1 MENEKTEQEKPQE
14 QQASQA
20 EQPAEQKPDIYEQM
34 KTLSEEEKK
43 LCPNKISEY
52 IQALYTRGLIEKMK
66 DIGVKHVPISLTPS
80 PIPKNLFE
88 KIFFYQIA
96 FNKIY
101 NKLSNDQAFIEK
113 TLEPISSKDNH
124 IQKLLEI
131 SKKSISNEKRQKI
144 KLSFFRND
152 YVLDKDQKFLFLK
165 EFNTNCSNFEF
176 SFTNILLNFFDYYSQ
191 KYKKDFSKYKEKN
204 VEIPQNKGNE
214 IEKFTD
220 AIIEAIKLAF
230 PQDYKTSSILFI
242 VNENQNK
249 YDFHLENLRNE
260 LYNKHEIRSCK
271 LLLNEVN
278 TKITKDEEGNLLK
291 DGNKISLVYF
301 NSFDKND
308 FKDEE
313 SYKALEL
320 IELSK
325 AIKVPD
331 VNTYLSSLKIFQYY
345 LSKPDIIMHY
355 NHNELIINDILRFF
369 GGIYYLPDK
378 SKEERNDLIEK
389 IKASPDNYIL
399 KTKEE
404 KTGENLKQIINS
416 IGEGDLPDEL
426 VNGII
431 VEKYNPPEHESVII
445 KDENSKIEKV
455 ISEYGIYGIILMN
468 DNNLVINK
476 SVSFLIKTGIKGESL
491 DILDLPCLIETKI
504 EPNITHKVEVKAE
517 EIQKYLDDLKA
528 AEEEKKKKEE
538 EEKKRLEEEAKKKEE
553 EEKKKEEEKKEEEK
567 KEEEKKEEENKSK
580 ENKEEGE
587 VKKEENEEN
596 KEEEKKEEL
605 NQDEIDSAKLA
616 DDLKKFDEEHP
627 KQEVPPDMEYDIDN
641 DYDID
646 QAEKDT
652 EINNALQA
660 SQNLM
665 AEKEKEKNKVV
676 PQQNIANNNANNAN
690 NA

>member
-14 QQASQA
+14 QQPSQA

-34 KTLSEEEKK
+34 KTLSEEEKN
-43 LCPNKISEY
+43 LCPKKISEF
-52 IQALYTRGLIEKMK
+52 IQGLYTRGLIEKMK
-66 DIGVKHVPISLTPS
+66 EVGVKHVPISLTPS
-80 PIPKNLFE
+80 PIPRNLFE
-88 KIFFYQIA
+88 KIYFYQIA

-113 TLEPISSKDNH
+113 TLEPISLKDNH

-131 SKKSISNEKRQKI
+131 SKKSINNEKKQKI
-144 KLSFFRND
+144 KLNFFRND
-152 YVLDKDQKFLFLK
+152 YILDKDQKFLFLK
-165 EFNTNCSNFEF
+165 EFKTNCCNFEF
-176 SFTNILLNFFDYYSQ
+176 SFTNILLNFFNYYSE
-191 KYKKDFSKYKEKN
+191 KYKKDFSKYKDKN

-214 IEKFTD
+214 IEKFSD

-230 PQDYKTSSILFI
+230 PQDYKSSNILFI
-242 VNENQNK
+242 VNEEQNK

-260 LYNKHEIRSCK
+260 LFNKHQIRSYK

-278 TKITKDEEGNLLK
+278 AKITKDEEGNLLK

-301 NSFDKND
+301 NSMDKND
-308 FKDEE
+308 FKDED
-313 SYKALEL
+313 SYKALEF

-331 VNTYLSSLKIFQYY
+331 LNTYLSSLKIFQYY

-378 SKEERNDLIEK
+378 SKEERNDLFEK
-389 IKASPDNYIL
+389 IKSSPDNYLL
-399 KTKEE
+399 KSTEE
-404 KTGENLKQIINS
+404 KTGDNLKQIINS

-455 ISEYGIYGIILMN
+455 VSEYSIFGIILMN
-468 DNNLVINK
+468 ENNLVINK

-491 DILDLPCLIETKI
+491 DIFDLPCLVETKI
-504 EPNITHKVEVKAE
+504 EPNLIHKVEVKAE

-567 KEEEKKEEENKSK
+567 KEEEKKD
-580 ENKEEGE
+580 
-587 VKKEENEEN
+587 
-596 KEEEKKEEL
+596 EKKEE
-605 NQDEIDSAKLA
+605 
-616 DDLKKFDEEHP
+616 
-627 KQEVPPDMEYDIDN
+627 
-641 DYDID
+641 
-646 QAEKDT
+646 
-652 EINNALQA
+652 
-660 SQNLM
+660 
-665 AEKEKEKNKVV
+665 
-676 PQQNIANNNANNAN
+676 
-690 NA
+690 

>member
-34 KTLSEEEKK
+34 KTLSEEDKK

-131 SKKSISNEKRQKI
+131 SKKSINNEKRQKI

-214 IEKFTD
+214 IEKFSE

-242 VNENQNK
+242 VNENQNR

-325 AIKVPD
+325 AIRVPD

-378 SKEERNDLIEK
+378 SLEERNDLIEK

-416 IGEGDLPDEL
+416 VGEGDLPDEL

-431 VEKYNPPEHESVII
+431 VEKYNPPEHESIII

-567 KEEEKKEEENKSK
+567 KEEEKKEE
-580 ENKEEGE
+580 
-587 VKKEENEEN
+587 
-596 KEEEKKEEL
+596 
-605 NQDEIDSAKLA
+605 
-616 DDLKKFDEEHP
+616 
-627 KQEVPPDMEYDIDN
+627 
-641 DYDID
+641 
-646 QAEKDT
+646 
-652 EINNALQA
+652 
-660 SQNLM
+660 
-665 AEKEKEKNKVV
+665 
-676 PQQNIANNNANNAN
+676 
-690 NA
+690 

>member
-1 MENEKTEQEKPQE
+1 MENEKAEQEKPQE
-14 QQASQA
+14 QQPSQA
-20 EQPAEQKPDIYEQM
+20 EQPVEQKPDIYEQM
-34 KTLSEEEKK
+34 KTLSEEEKN
-43 LCPNKISEY
+43 LCPKKISEF
-52 IQALYTRGLIEKMK
+52 IQGLYTRGLIEKMK
-66 DIGVKHVPISLTPS
+66 EVGVKHVPISLTPS

-88 KIFFYQIA
+88 KIYFYQIA

-113 TLEPISSKDNH
+113 ILEPISLKDNH

-131 SKKSISNEKRQKI
+131 SKKSINNEKKQKI

-152 YVLDKDQKFLFLK
+152 YILDKDQKFLFLK
-165 EFNTNCSNFEF
+165 EFKTNSCNFEF
-176 SFTNILLNFFDYYSQ
+176 SFTNILLNFFNYYSE

-214 IEKFTD
+214 IEKFSD

-230 PQDYKTSSILFI
+230 PQDYKSSNILFI
-242 VNENQNK
+242 VNEEQNK

-260 LYNKHEIRSCK
+260 LFNKHQIRSYK

-278 TKITKDEEGNLLK
+278 AKITKDEEGNLLK

-301 NSFDKND
+301 NSMDKDD
-308 FKDEE
+308 FKDED
-313 SYKALEL
+313 SYKALEF

-331 VNTYLSSLKIFQYY
+331 INTYLSSLKIFQYY

-378 SKEERNDLIEK
+378 SKEERNDLFEK
-389 IKASPDNYIL
+389 IKSSPDNYIL
-399 KTKEE
+399 KSTEE
-404 KTGENLKQIINS
+404 KTGDNLKQIINS

-431 VEKYNPPEHESVII
+431 VEKYNPPEHESIII
-445 KDENSKIEKV
+445 KNENSKIEKV
-455 ISEYGIYGIILMN
+455 VSEYSIFGIILMN
-468 DNNLVINK
+468 ENNLVINK

-491 DILDLPCLIETKI
+491 DIYDLPCLVETKI
-504 EPNITHKVEVKAE
+504 EPNLIHKVEVKAE

-567 KEEEKKEEENKSK
+567 KEEEKKD
-580 ENKEEGE
+580 
-587 VKKEENEEN
+587 
-596 KEEEKKEEL
+596 EKKEE
-605 NQDEIDSAKLA
+605 
-616 DDLKKFDEEHP
+616 
-627 KQEVPPDMEYDIDN
+627 
-641 DYDID
+641 
-646 QAEKDT
+646 
-652 EINNALQA
+652 
-660 SQNLM
+660 
-665 AEKEKEKNKVV
+665 
-676 PQQNIANNNANNAN
+676 
-690 NA
+690 

>member
-14 QQASQA
+14 QQPSQA

-34 KTLSEEEKK
+34 KTLSEEEKN
-43 LCPNKISEY
+43 LCPKKISEF
-52 IQALYTRGLIEKMK
+52 IQGLYTRGLIEKMK
-66 DIGVKHVPISLTPS
+66 EVGVKHVPISLTPS
-80 PIPKNLFE
+80 PIPRNLFE
-88 KIFFYQIA
+88 KIYFYQIA

-101 NKLSNDQAFIEK
+101 NKLSNDQTFIEK
-113 TLEPISSKDNH
+113 TLEPISLKDNH

-131 SKKSISNEKRQKI
+131 SKKSINNEKKQKI

-152 YVLDKDQKFLFLK
+152 YILDKDQKFLFLK
-165 EFNTNCSNFEF
+165 EFKTNSCNFEF
-176 SFTNILLNFFDYYSQ
+176 SFTNILLNFFNYYSE

-214 IEKFTD
+214 IEKFSD

-230 PQDYKTSSILFI
+230 PQDYKSSNILFI
-242 VNENQNK
+242 VNEEQNK

-260 LYNKHEIRSCK
+260 LFNKHQIRSYK

-301 NSFDKND
+301 NSMDKND
-308 FKDEE
+308 FKDED
-313 SYKALEL
+313 SYKALEF

-331 VNTYLSSLKIFQYY
+331 INTYLSSLKIFQYY

-378 SKEERNDLIEK
+378 SKEERNDLFEK
-389 IKASPDNYIL
+389 IKTSPDNYIL
-399 KTKEE
+399 KSNEE
-404 KTGENLKQIINS
+404 KTGDNLKQIINS

-455 ISEYGIYGIILMN
+455 VSEYSIFGIILMN
-468 DNNLVINK
+468 ENNLVINK

-491 DILDLPCLIETKI
+491 DIYDLPCLVETKI
-504 EPNITHKVEVKAE
+504 EPNLIHKVEVKAE

-567 KEEEKKEEENKSK
+567 KEEEKKD
-580 ENKEEGE
+580 
-587 VKKEENEEN
+587 
-596 KEEEKKEEL
+596 EKKEE
-605 NQDEIDSAKLA
+605 
-616 DDLKKFDEEHP
+616 
-627 KQEVPPDMEYDIDN
+627 
-641 DYDID
+641 
-646 QAEKDT
+646 
-652 EINNALQA
+652 
-660 SQNLM
+660 
-665 AEKEKEKNKVV
+665 
-676 PQQNIANNNANNAN
+676 
-690 NA
+690 

>member
-131 SKKSISNEKRQKI
+131 SKKSINNEKRQKI

-214 IEKFTD
+214 IEKFSE

-291 DGNKISLVYF
+291 DGNKISLIYF

-325 AIKVPD
+325 AIRVPD

-399 KTKEE
+399 KINEE

-416 IGEGDLPDEL
+416 VGEGDLPDEL

-567 KEEEKKEEENKSK
+567 KEEEKKEE
-580 ENKEEGE
+580 
-587 VKKEENEEN
+587 
-596 KEEEKKEEL
+596 
-605 NQDEIDSAKLA
+605 
-616 DDLKKFDEEHP
+616 
-627 KQEVPPDMEYDIDN
+627 
-641 DYDID
+641 
-646 QAEKDT
+646 
-652 EINNALQA
+652 
-660 SQNLM
+660 
-665 AEKEKEKNKVV
+665 
-676 PQQNIANNNANNAN
+676 
-690 NA
+690 

>member
-124 IQKLLEI
+124 IQKLLDI

-152 YVLDKDQKFLFLK
+152 YVLDKDQKFLILK

-214 IEKFTD
+214 IEKFTE

-325 AIKVPD
+325 AIRVPD
-331 VNTYLSSLKIFQYY
+331 ANTYLSSLKIFQYY

-378 SKEERNDLIEK
+378 SLEERNDLIEK

-399 KTKEE
+399 KTNEE

-416 IGEGDLPDEL
+416 VGEGDLPDEL

-567 KEEEKKEEENKSK
+567 KEEEKKEE
-580 ENKEEGE
+580 
-587 VKKEENEEN
+587 
-596 KEEEKKEEL
+596 
-605 NQDEIDSAKLA
+605 
-616 DDLKKFDEEHP
+616 
-627 KQEVPPDMEYDIDN
+627 
-641 DYDID
+641 
-646 QAEKDT
+646 
-652 EINNALQA
+652 
-660 SQNLM
+660 
-665 AEKEKEKNKVV
+665 
-676 PQQNIANNNANNAN
+676 
-690 NA
+690 

>member
-131 SKKSISNEKRQKI
+131 SKKSINNEKRQKI

-152 YVLDKDQKFLFLK
+152 YILDKDQKFLFLK

-214 IEKFTD
+214 IEKFSE

-260 LYNKHEIRSCK
+260 LFNKHEIRSCK

-399 KTKEE
+399 KTNEE

-416 IGEGDLPDEL
+416 VGEGDLPDEL

-476 SVSFLIKTGIKGESL
+476 SVSFLIKTGIKGELL

-567 KEEEKKEEENKSK
+567 KEEEKKEE
-580 ENKEEGE
+580 
-587 VKKEENEEN
+587 
-596 KEEEKKEEL
+596 
-605 NQDEIDSAKLA
+605 
-616 DDLKKFDEEHP
+616 
-627 KQEVPPDMEYDIDN
+627 
-641 DYDID
+641 
-646 QAEKDT
+646 
-652 EINNALQA
+652 
-660 SQNLM
+660 
-665 AEKEKEKNKVV
+665 
-676 PQQNIANNNANNAN
+676 
-690 NA
+690 

>member
-14 QQASQA
+14 QQPSQA
-20 EQPAEQKPDIYEQM
+20 EQPVEQKPDIYEQM
-34 KTLSEEEKK
+34 KTLSEEEKN
-43 LCPNKISEY
+43 LCPKKISEF
-52 IQALYTRGLIEKMK
+52 IQGLYTRGLIEKMK
-66 DIGVKHVPISLTPS
+66 EVGVKHVPISLTPS
-80 PIPKNLFE
+80 PIPRNLFE
-88 KIFFYQIA
+88 KIYFYQIA

-101 NKLSNDQAFIEK
+101 NKLSNDQTFIEK
-113 TLEPISSKDNH
+113 TLEPISLKDNH

-131 SKKSISNEKRQKI
+131 SKKSINNEKKQKI

-152 YVLDKDQKFLFLK
+152 YILDKDQKFLFLK
-165 EFNTNCSNFEF
+165 EFKTNSCNFEF
-176 SFTNILLNFFDYYSQ
+176 SFTNILLNFFNYYSE
-191 KYKKDFSKYKEKN
+191 KYKKDFSKYKDKN

-214 IEKFTD
+214 IEKFSD

-230 PQDYKTSSILFI
+230 PQDYKSSNILFI
-242 VNENQNK
+242 VNEEQNK

-260 LYNKHEIRSCK
+260 LFNKHQIRSYK
-271 LLLNEVN
+271 LLINEVN

-301 NSFDKND
+301 NSMDKND
-308 FKDEE
+308 FKDED
-313 SYKALEL
+313 SYKALEF

-331 VNTYLSSLKIFQYY
+331 INTYLSSLKIFQYY

-378 SKEERNDLIEK
+378 LKEERNDLFEK
-389 IKASPDNYIL
+389 IKSSPDNYIL
-399 KTKEE
+399 KSTEE
-404 KTGENLKQIINS
+404 KTGDNLKQIINS

-445 KDENSKIEKV
+445 KNENSKIEKV
-455 ISEYGIYGIILMN
+455 VSEYSIFGIILMN
-468 DNNLVINK
+468 ENNLVINK

-491 DILDLPCLIETKI
+491 DIYDLPCLVETKI
-504 EPNITHKVEVKAE
+504 EPNLIHKVEVKAE

-567 KEEEKKEEENKSK
+567 KEEEKKDD
-580 ENKEEGE
+580 
-587 VKKEENEEN
+587 KKEE
-596 KEEEKKEEL
+596 
-605 NQDEIDSAKLA
+605 
-616 DDLKKFDEEHP
+616 
-627 KQEVPPDMEYDIDN
+627 
-641 DYDID
+641 
-646 QAEKDT
+646 
-652 EINNALQA
+652 
-660 SQNLM
+660 
-665 AEKEKEKNKVV
+665 
-676 PQQNIANNNANNAN
+676 
-690 NA
+690 

>member
-34 KTLSEEEKK
+34 KILSEEEKK

-66 DIGVKHVPISLTPS
+66 DIGVKHVPISLTSS

-416 IGEGDLPDEL
+416 VGEGDLPDEL

-567 KEEEKKEEENKSK
+567 KEEEKKEE
-580 ENKEEGE
+580 
-587 VKKEENEEN
+587 
-596 KEEEKKEEL
+596 
-605 NQDEIDSAKLA
+605 
-616 DDLKKFDEEHP
+616 
-627 KQEVPPDMEYDIDN
+627 
-641 DYDID
+641 
-646 QAEKDT
+646 
-652 EINNALQA
+652 
-660 SQNLM
+660 
-665 AEKEKEKNKVV
+665 
-676 PQQNIANNNANNAN
+676 
-690 NA
+690 

>member
-176 SFTNILLNFFDYYSQ
+176 SFTNIFLNFFDYYSQ

-214 IEKFTD
+214 IEKFTE

-260 LYNKHEIRSCK
+260 LFNKHEIRSCK

-399 KTKEE
+399 KTNEE

-416 IGEGDLPDEL
+416 VGEGDLPDEL

-431 VEKYNPPEHESVII
+431 VEKYNPPEHESIII

-455 ISEYGIYGIILMN
+455 ISEYGVYGIILMN

-476 SVSFLIKTGIKGESL
+476 SVSFLIKTGIKGELL

-567 KEEEKKEEENKSK
+567 KEEEKKEE
-580 ENKEEGE
+580 
-587 VKKEENEEN
+587 
-596 KEEEKKEEL
+596 
-605 NQDEIDSAKLA
+605 
-616 DDLKKFDEEHP
+616 
-627 KQEVPPDMEYDIDN
+627 
-641 DYDID
+641 
-646 QAEKDT
+646 
-652 EINNALQA
+652 
-660 SQNLM
+660 
-665 AEKEKEKNKVV
+665 
-676 PQQNIANNNANNAN
+676 
-690 NA
+690 

>member
-14 QQASQA
+14 QQPSQA
-20 EQPAEQKPDIYEQM
+20 EQPVEQKPDIYEQM
-34 KTLSEEEKK
+34 KTLSEEEKN
-43 LCPNKISEY
+43 LCPKKISEF
-52 IQALYTRGLIEKMK
+52 IQGLYTRGLIEKMK
-66 DIGVKHVPISLTPS
+66 EVGVKHVPISLTPS
-80 PIPKNLFE
+80 PIPRNLFE
-88 KIFFYQIA
+88 KIYFYQIA

-113 TLEPISSKDNH
+113 TLEPISLKDNH

-131 SKKSISNEKRQKI
+131 SKKSINNEKKQKI

-152 YVLDKDQKFLFLK
+152 YILDKDQKFLFLK
-165 EFNTNCSNFEF
+165 EFKTNSCNFEF
-176 SFTNILLNFFDYYSQ
+176 SFTNILLNFFNYYSE
-191 KYKKDFSKYKEKN
+191 KYKKDFSKYKDKN

-214 IEKFTD
+214 IEKFSD

-230 PQDYKTSSILFI
+230 PQDYKSSNILFI
-242 VNENQNK
+242 VNEEQNK

-260 LYNKHEIRSCK
+260 LFNKHQIRSYK

-301 NSFDKND
+301 NSMDKND
-308 FKDEE
+308 FKDED
-313 SYKALEL
+313 SYKALEF

-331 VNTYLSSLKIFQYY
+331 INTYLSSLKIFQYY

-355 NHNELIINDILRFF
+355 NHNELIINYILRFF

-378 SKEERNDLIEK
+378 PKEERNDLFEK
-389 IKASPDNYIL
+389 IKTSPDNYIL
-399 KTKEE
+399 KSNEE
-404 KTGENLKQIINS
+404 KTGDNLKQIINS

-431 VEKYNPPEHESVII
+431 VEKYNSPEHESVII
-445 KDENSKIEKV
+445 KNENSKIEKV
-455 ISEYGIYGIILMN
+455 VSEYSIFGIILMN
-468 DNNLVINK
+468 ENNLVINK

-491 DILDLPCLIETKI
+491 DIYDLPCLVETKI
-504 EPNITHKVEVKAE
+504 EPNLIHKVEVKAE

-538 EEKKRLEEEAKKKEE
+538 EDKKRLEEEAKKKEE

-567 KEEEKKEEENKSK
+567 KEEEKKD
-580 ENKEEGE
+580 
-587 VKKEENEEN
+587 
-596 KEEEKKEEL
+596 EKKEE
-605 NQDEIDSAKLA
+605 
-616 DDLKKFDEEHP
+616 
-627 KQEVPPDMEYDIDN
+627 
-641 DYDID
+641 
-646 QAEKDT
+646 
-652 EINNALQA
+652 
-660 SQNLM
+660 
-665 AEKEKEKNKVV
+665 
-676 PQQNIANNNANNAN
+676 
-690 NA
+690 

>member
-101 NKLSNDQAFIEK
+101 YKLSNDQAFIEK

-214 IEKFTD
+214 IEKFSE

-325 AIKVPD
+325 AIRVPD

-399 KTKEE
+399 KTNEE

-416 IGEGDLPDEL
+416 VGEGDLPDEL

-476 SVSFLIKTGIKGESL
+476 SASFLIKTGIKGESL

-567 KEEEKKEEENKSK
+567 KEEEKKEE
-580 ENKEEGE
+580 
-587 VKKEENEEN
+587 
-596 KEEEKKEEL
+596 
-605 NQDEIDSAKLA
+605 
-616 DDLKKFDEEHP
+616 
-627 KQEVPPDMEYDIDN
+627 
-641 DYDID
+641 
-646 QAEKDT
+646 
-652 EINNALQA
+652 
-660 SQNLM
+660 
-665 AEKEKEKNKVV
+665 
-676 PQQNIANNNANNAN
+676 
-690 NA
+690 

>member
-20 EQPAEQKPDIYEQM
+20 EQSAEQKPDIYEQM
-34 KTLSEEEKK
+34 KTLSEEDKK

-131 SKKSISNEKRQKI
+131 SKKSINNEKRQKI

-214 IEKFTD
+214 IEKFTE

-320 IELSK
+320 VELSK

-378 SKEERNDLIEK
+378 SKEERNDFIEK

-399 KTKEE
+399 KTNEE

-416 IGEGDLPDEL
+416 VGEGDLPDEL
-426 VNGII
+426 INGII

-567 KEEEKKEEENKSK
+567 KEEEKKEE
-580 ENKEEGE
+580 
-587 VKKEENEEN
+587 
-596 KEEEKKEEL
+596 
-605 NQDEIDSAKLA
+605 
-616 DDLKKFDEEHP
+616 
-627 KQEVPPDMEYDIDN
+627 
-641 DYDID
+641 
-646 QAEKDT
+646 
-652 EINNALQA
+652 
-660 SQNLM
+660 
-665 AEKEKEKNKVV
+665 
-676 PQQNIANNNANNAN
+676 
-690 NA
+690 

>member
-124 IQKLLEI
+124 IQKLLDI

-152 YVLDKDQKFLFLK
+152 YILDKDQKFLFLK

-325 AIKVPD
+325 AIRVPD

-399 KTKEE
+399 KINEE

-416 IGEGDLPDEL
+416 VGEGDLPDEL

-491 DILDLPCLIETKI
+491 DIYDLPCLVETKI
-504 EPNITHKVEVKAE
+504 EPNLIHKVEVKAE

-567 KEEEKKEEENKSK
+567 KEEEKKD
-580 ENKEEGE
+580 
-587 VKKEENEEN
+587 
-596 KEEEKKEEL
+596 EKKEE
-605 NQDEIDSAKLA
+605 
-616 DDLKKFDEEHP
+616 
-627 KQEVPPDMEYDIDN
+627 
-641 DYDID
+641 
-646 QAEKDT
+646 
-652 EINNALQA
+652 
-660 SQNLM
+660 
-665 AEKEKEKNKVV
+665 
-676 PQQNIANNNANNAN
+676 
-690 NA
+690 

>member
-214 IEKFTD
+214 IEKFSE

-260 LYNKHEIRSCK
+260 LFNKHEIRSCK

-325 AIKVPD
+325 AIRVPD

-399 KTKEE
+399 KINEE

-416 IGEGDLPDEL
+416 VGEGDLPDEL

-491 DILDLPCLIETKI
+491 DIFDLPCLVETKI
-504 EPNITHKVEVKAE
+504 EPNLIHKVEVKAE

-567 KEEEKKEEENKSK
+567 KEEEKKD
-580 ENKEEGE
+580 
-587 VKKEENEEN
+587 
-596 KEEEKKEEL
+596 EKKEE
-605 NQDEIDSAKLA
+605 
-616 DDLKKFDEEHP
+616 
-627 KQEVPPDMEYDIDN
+627 
-641 DYDID
+641 
-646 QAEKDT
+646 
-652 EINNALQA
+652 
-660 SQNLM
+660 
-665 AEKEKEKNKVV
+665 
-676 PQQNIANNNANNAN
+676 
-690 NA
+690 